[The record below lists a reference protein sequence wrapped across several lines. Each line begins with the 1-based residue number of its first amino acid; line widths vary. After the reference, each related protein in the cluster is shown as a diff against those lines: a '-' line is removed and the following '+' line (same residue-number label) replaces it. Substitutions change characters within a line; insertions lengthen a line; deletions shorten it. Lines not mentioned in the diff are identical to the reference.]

1 MICDR
6 CRRPTSV
13 STGSYFNTEQICLEC
28 DEAERAHPSYEEAL
42 RVELA
47 AVRSGDFNFPG
58 IGLPDDLR
66 GARP

>member
-1 MICDR
+1 M
-6 CRRPTSV
+6 
-13 STGSYFNTEQICLEC
+13 FNTEQICLAC
-28 DEAERAHPSYEEAL
+28 HEAEQAHPSYEEAL

-66 GARP
+66 GVRP